1 MKKHSDKKVVYAA
14 LVGNSAIAVMK
25 FVVAIFSGSAAM
37 LAEGFHSAA
46 DSLNQ
51 IMLLI
56 GFKRSARPPD
66 DEHPFGYGKVLYFWA
81 FVVSV
86 SIFFVGGALSI
97 YEGIRKAI
105 HPEPITSL
113 YWALIVITISIL
125 FEAYPWWIAFS
136 EAKKLKR
143 GTGLLSYVDMAE
155 RSKNPTVMVVLFEDT
170 AAIAGL
176 IVAGLGVSLAHKTGE
191 SLFDSGASIVIGL
204 ILLGL
209 AVFLAK
215 ETKGLLI
222 GESASKENRDRIR
235 MAICNVPQ
243 VKQCGRLLTMH
254 MGPDDILVNMDVEFV
269 DGLST
274 DEVEKAVDEI
284 ESRVKATVPSV
295 TNIYIE
301 AQGIRK
307 NLLPPK
313 QVEPSTPLSVDTGS
327 S

>member
-1 MKKHSDKKVVYAA
+1 
-14 LVGNSAIAVMK
+14 MK
-25 FVVAIFSGSAAM
+25 FAVAIFSGSAAM

-51 IMLLI
+51 VLLLI
-56 GFKRSARPPD
+56 GFKRAARPPD
-66 DEHPFGYGKVLYFWA
+66 DDHPFGYGKVLYFWA

-113 YWALIVITISIL
+113 YWPIIVIGISIL
-125 FEAYPWWIAFS
+125 FEAYPWWVAFS

-143 GTGLLSYVDMAE
+143 GTGLFSYVDMAE

-176 IVAGLGVSLAHKTGE
+176 IVAGIGVSLAHTTGAGI
-191 SLFDSGASIVIGL
+191 FDAMASIAIGL
-204 ILLGL
+204 ILVGL

-222 GESASKENRDRIR
+222 GESASKEDRDR
-235 MAICNVPQ
+235 MHTAIGHVPQ

-254 MGPDDILVNMDVEFV
+254 LGPDEILVNIDVEFA

-274 DEVEKAVDEI
+274 DQVEKAIDEI
-284 ESRVKATVPSV
+284 ELGIKQAVPSV
-295 TNIYIE
+295 TKIYVE
-301 AQGIRK
+301 AEAIKKFALVGTDDSASLQK
-307 NLLPPK
+307 EEN
-313 QVEPSTPLSVDTGS
+313 GS
-327 S
+327 